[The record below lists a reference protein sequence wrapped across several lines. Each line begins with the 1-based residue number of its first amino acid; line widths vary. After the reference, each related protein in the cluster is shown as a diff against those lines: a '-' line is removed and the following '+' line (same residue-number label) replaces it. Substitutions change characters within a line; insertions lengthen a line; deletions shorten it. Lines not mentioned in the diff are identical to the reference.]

1 MMFKITVV
9 AAATLAAFA
18 SVGAHAQEDRWSGVY
33 VGAHGAWADG
43 KVKDVSN
50 PQASTQDID
59 GWQGGVQVGF
69 NKQSGNF
76 LFGVEGDAT
85 FGKSEKKWLDRE
97 TGGSQFSAY
106 YGADSIRTSGTVRAR
121 AGIAG
126 EKALVYLT
134 GGLAIA
140 DTRHGF
146 GCKGSLQPAAI
157 GRCRGNG
164 DDDFYTSEKKTRF
177 GYVVGGGVELAV
189 TDNVSIKG
197 EYNYLDYGKANV
209 SLTDPIDRPNT
220 GNPAQPY
227 VPITGDRK
235 FDISNHMAKVG
246 VNFRF

>member
-1 MMFKITVV
+1 MMFKVTLA

-76 LFGVEGDAT
+76 LFGVEGDVT
-85 FGKSEKKWLDRE
+85 FGKTDKKWLGRNSG
-97 TGGSQFSAY
+97 TGFSSY
-106 YGADSIRTSGTVRAR
+106 YGDDSIRTSGTVRAR

-126 EKALVYLT
+126 EKALVYVT

-140 DTRHGF
+140 DTKHGL
-146 GCKGSLQPAAI
+146 GCDVALQPSAI
-157 GRCRGNG
+157 GRCSGAATNN
-164 DDDFYTSEKKTRF
+164 FYTSETKTRY

-189 TDNVSIKG
+189 TDRISVKG
-197 EYNYLDYGKANV
+197 EYNYLDYGKADV
-209 SLTDPIDRPNT
+209 VLADKLFPELDGVRS
-220 GNPAQPY
+220 
-227 VPITGDRK
+227 

>member
-85 FGKSEKKWLDRE
+85 FGSLVLIMAL
-97 TGGSQFSAY
+97 TAF
-106 YGADSIRTSGTVRAR
+106 AR
-121 AGIAG
+121 PAPCVP
-126 EKALVYLT
+126 ALVLPVK
-134 GGLAIA
+134 
-140 DTRHGF
+140 RHWF
-146 GCKGSLQPAAI
+146 I
-157 GRCRGNG
+157 
-164 DDDFYTSEKKTRF
+164 
-177 GYVVGGGVELAV
+177 
-189 TDNVSIKG
+189 
-197 EYNYLDYGKANV
+197 
-209 SLTDPIDRPNT
+209 
-220 GNPAQPY
+220 
-227 VPITGDRK
+227 
-235 FDISNHMAKVG
+235 
-246 VNFRF
+246 